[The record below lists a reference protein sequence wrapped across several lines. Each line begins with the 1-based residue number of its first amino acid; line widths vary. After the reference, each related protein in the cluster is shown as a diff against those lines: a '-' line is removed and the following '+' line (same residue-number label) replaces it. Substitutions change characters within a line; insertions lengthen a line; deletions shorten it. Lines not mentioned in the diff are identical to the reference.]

1 MLKNY
6 GLETTIL
13 LLYLNKLIMQKV
25 LLLTFAIVSCIII
38 IPPVYG
44 QNSEETAILS
54 VIQQETD
61 DFTKL
66 PFNEV
71 AKKYWILDDKTF
83 ICATGQNG
91 DVSFLT
97 KDDMASNNQMAPED
111 KTIVE
116 KTNYRIIVNGNM
128 ATVYHH
134 QKVTLVEYNII
145 LYSHEIRIL
154 EKVDGLWK
162 IHCSSVQHYLP
173 KE

>member
-1 MLKNY
+1 MYKL
-6 GLETTIL
+6 IL
-13 LLYLNKLIMQKV
+13 LTIA
-25 LLLTFAIVSCIII
+25 FVSCIL
-38 IPPVYG
+38 PSSYG
-44 QNSEETAILS
+44 QSNEETAILN
-54 VIQQETD
+54 VIQQETN

-91 DVSFLT
+91 DVNFLT
-97 KDDMASNNQMAPED
+97 KDDMASNDQIAPED
-111 KTIVE
+111 KSIVE

-134 QKVTLVEYNII
+134 QKVTLVDYNIT

-154 EKVDGLWK
+154 EKVDGQWK